1 MPKAKPKAPT
11 DAQIAAEEARMLQE
25 QNLQA
30 AKRMLQLRRARDS
43 LLAFTELSMPDSSQ
57 REDINATRY
66 QAQAVHKYIIDKLE
80 KVERGEITR
89 LIINV
94 GPRIGKSMLISQ
106 RFPAWFVGRDPYR
119 QVILASNTDGLAQKF
134 GKSNRDAMRDAFYTQ
149 VFPGAAL
156 KKGSQSASD
165 LETDGGGYLAY
176 RGVGG
181 ALAGLGADLLVIDD
195 PIRTREEA
203 NSRTIRNKQW
213 EWFTDDAMSR
223 LMGGM
228 GRCVI
233 VMTRWHEDDIVGRL
247 TDPKNPNYNE
257 EIAKQWDCVNIPAII
272 ETERDKL
279 DDPFGRDKGEVLWEE
294 RIPKKFL
301 ESQRLLNPAGF
312 NALYQGR
319 PSPPDG
325 DFFKKDWIKT
335 YKPQDLPRNL
345 RMYGASDHAVSL
357 QQDRDP
363 TCMGCVGVDE
373 DDNIWILPD
382 LFWRQ
387 ADTETQVD
395 AMIDFF
401 QRHKPH
407 FWWAERGHISQSLG
421 PFLRKRMS
429 ETRTYAAIDE
439 RTPSKD
445 KPTRAQAIRG
455 RMSMGK
461 VFFPDFAPWYV
472 DAKDELLSFPNGRHD
487 DFVDFISWI
496 GIGLGLQS
504 SAAQAKPRRT
514 PVQSGTIQ
522 WIVKSADRL
531 RLNKSGEGSEQRYL
545 N

>member
-1 MPKAKPKAPT
+1 MAAAAKPT
-11 DAQIAAEEARMLQE
+11 DAEIDKAIARENFEKQV
-25 QNLQA
+25 QA
-30 AKRMLQLRRARDS
+30 AQRIFQLKKARES
-43 LLAFTELSMPDSSQ
+43 LLAFTELSMPDNTQ
-57 REDINATRY
+57 RENPNSTRY
-66 QAQAVHKYIIDKLE
+66 CAQDVHRYIIDKLE
-80 KVERGEITR
+80 KVESGEITR

-134 GKSNRDAMRDAFYTQ
+134 GKSNRDAMRDDFYTQ
-149 VFPGAAL
+149 VFPDAAL

-165 LETDGGGYLAY
+165 LETVGSGYLAY

-203 NSRTIRNKQW
+203 NSRTIRDKQW
-213 EWFTDDAMSR
+213 EWFADDAMTR

-247 TDPKNPNYNE
+247 TDPKNPHYNE
-257 EIAKQWDCVNIPAII
+257 EIAGQWDCVNIPAII
-272 ETERDKL
+272 ETERDKA
-279 DDPFGRDKGEVLWEE
+279 DDPFGRDFGEVLWED
-294 RIPKKFL
+294 RIPRKFL
-301 ESQRLLNPAGF
+301 DSQRLLNPSGF

-325 DFFKKDWIKT
+325 DFFKKDWVKT
-335 YKPQDLPRNL
+335 YKAHELPRNL
-345 RMYGASDHAVSL
+345 RKYGASDHAVSL

-387 ADTETQVD
+387 ADTETQVE

-401 QRHKPH
+401 QRHAPH
-407 FWWAERGHISQSLG
+407 FWWAERGHISLSIG

-445 KPTRAQAIRG
+445 KSTRAQAIRG
-455 RMSMGK
+455 RMAMGK
-461 VFFPDFAPWYV
+461 VFFPDFAPWFI
-472 DAKDELLSFPNGRHD
+472 DAKDELLAFPNARHD

-504 SAAQAKPRRT
+504 SAANLKPKQT
-514 PVQSGTIQ
+514 PIQSGSIQ
-522 WIVKSADRL
+522 WIVKSADRI
-531 RLNKSGEGSEQRYL
+531 RQRTSTDNAEQGYL
-545 N
+545 H